1 MDALDFVQPAQEPP
15 LQLLQ
20 QATHLSAVSTLP
32 DQTHHYSL
40 EIPLPL
46 QEGSHLSGFQS
57 SGQKCADVLNS
68 LLVEVETAAIV
79 SRSNFSQIE
88 VRSYNGSVVKLKD
101 TSKVG
106 RFKLNVSTSRTS
118 CMVELF
124 SSLQRRIVRN
134 QKKLSGEKRKEASSE
149 LLTGDHI

>member
-1 MDALDFVQPAQEPP
+1 MCRYVEFSP
-15 LQLLQ
+15 
-20 QATHLSAVSTLP
+20 TN
-32 DQTHHYSL
+32 YC
-40 EIPLPL
+40 I
-46 QEGSHLSGFQS
+46 
-57 SGQKCADVLNS
+57 
-68 LLVEVETAAIV
+68 VEVETAAIV

-88 VRSYNGSVVKLKD
+88 VRSYNGSVVKLKI

-106 RFKLNVSTSRTS
+106 RFKLNVSTSRAS

-149 LLTGDHI
+149 LFTGEHVALKVRD